1 MLKEVTVQED
11 AFSVGSG
18 LQERENI
25 MELKITQASLEPS
38 LLRQLIGEKRRSTNP
53 STLKEE
59 VIDIPLNSANVQT
72 FLSVDFFNHDS
83 KITDLTE
90 GFNPNYQ
97 TVFSFKNKA
106 DSFYMKHL
114 DKEAVLV
121 EVFAIPPKTK
131 SDAGVTH

>member
-1 MLKEVTVQED
+1 MTD
-11 AFSVGSG
+11 
-18 LQERENI
+18 
-25 MELKITQASLEPS
+25 
-38 LLRQLIGEKRRSTNP
+38 P

-59 VIDIPLNSANVQT
+59 VIEIPLNSMNVQT

-106 DSFYMKHL
+106 DNFYMKHL

-131 SDAGVTH
+131 SDASVTH

>member
-38 LLRQLIGEKRRSTNP
+38 LLKQLIGEKRRSTNP

-59 VIDIPLNSANVQT
+59 VVDIPLNSANVQT